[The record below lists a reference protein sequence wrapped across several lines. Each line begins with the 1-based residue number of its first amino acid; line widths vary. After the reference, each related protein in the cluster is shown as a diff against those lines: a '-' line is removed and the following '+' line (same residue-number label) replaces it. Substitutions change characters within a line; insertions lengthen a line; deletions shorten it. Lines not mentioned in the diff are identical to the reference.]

1 MDKTIFG
8 IFADRE
14 HAESAINEL
23 ESKGFNTKDI
33 SIIMR
38 DQDQAQEIHHN
49 TGANVAGGAASGA
62 TTGAVVGGIAGLL
75 IGIGAITIPGIG
87 GLLVGGQI
95 AAALGLT
102 GAAASTTTGALTG
115 ALAGGLL
122 GALVSLG
129 VPESDARVYEA
140 RVREGGILVAVA
152 ASGDMIN
159 EATTILEHHNASQVR
174 SIGMNTT
181 AHAGETMHGHH
192 AM

>member
-1 MDKTIFG
+1 MDKTVFG

-38 DQDQAQEIHHN
+38 DQNEAKEIHHN

-75 IGIGAITIPGIG
+75 VGIGAITIPGIG
-87 GLLVGGQI
+87 GILIGGPI
-95 AAALGLT
+95 ATALGLT

-129 VPESDARVYEA
+129 VPENEA
-140 RVREGGILVAVA
+140 REYETSVREGGILVAVA
-152 ASGDMIN
+152 ASGTMVQ
-159 EATTILEHHNASQVR
+159 EASSILEQHNASQVR
-174 SIGMNTT
+174 SIAMPR
-181 AHAGETMHGHH
+181 HANDGQYHQQH